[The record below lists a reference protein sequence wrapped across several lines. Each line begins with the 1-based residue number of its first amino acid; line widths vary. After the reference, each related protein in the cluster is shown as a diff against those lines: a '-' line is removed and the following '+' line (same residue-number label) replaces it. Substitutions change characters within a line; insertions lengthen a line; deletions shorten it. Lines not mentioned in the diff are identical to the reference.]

1 MEKHE
6 SSAQLKARAR
16 SQLLGKYGTL
26 IPALLVVE
34 GCMLLLS
41 TLTTFSLDTR
51 TLSGLTFQFVIEFLL
66 QLFAGVF
73 LAGQTFLYLNVAC
86 GGKISVSDVFYGFT
100 HHPDRAILIQ
110 LLQLLLCLA
119 YFIPFFICMG
129 LWAAMDSPVV
139 LMIPLSLAFCI
150 GLTGTVV
157 LSLQY
162 SQSFYIL
169 LDFPEFTALQCLRF
183 SREVMK
189 GNKARLFYLNVS
201 FLPMYLLGLC
211 TCCIGFVFIIPYV
224 NAASTCFYLELM
236 LYRNRQGAGGT

>member
-1 MEKHE
+1 M
-6 SSAQLKARAR
+6 
-16 SQLLGKYGTL
+16 
-26 IPALLVVE
+26 
-34 GCMLLLS
+34 
-41 TLTTFSLDTR
+41 
-51 TLSGLTFQFVIEFLL
+51 
-66 QLFAGVF
+66 
-73 LAGQTFLYLNVAC
+73 
-86 GGKISVSDVFYGFT
+86 
-100 HHPDRAILIQ
+100 IQ